1 MDKSKELIVIAGPT
15 ASGKTK
21 RAIELAEQFHCDIFS
36 ADSRQ
41 IYKELNIGVAK
52 PTPDELIKVKH
63 HFINHISI
71 HEEYNAGRYELEVDN
86 ALNEYFQNHDKAIL
100 VGGTGLYITAVLE
113 GLDDFPAVD
122 KDIKLGLETDWLNGK
137 QELILEELKLKD
149 FETYQSIDKENSR
162 RVIRAL
168 SVIRSSGKKF
178 SAFKSSEKKQH
189 EFKVTKN
196 YMDMPREELYE
207 RINQRVDEMMEEGLL
222 EEVKNLLPFQHIQ
235 ALQTVGYSELFNY
248 FNGIYSLDEAVDKIK
263 QHSRN
268 YAKRQMTW
276 FNKYFLS

>member
-21 RAIELAEQFHCDIFS
+21 RAIELAEQLQCDIFS

-52 PTPDELIKVKH
+52 PTPDELSKIKH

-71 HEEYNAGRYELEVDN
+71 HEEYNAGKYELEMDK
-86 ALNEYFQNHDKAIL
+86 ALDAYFQVNDKAIL

-122 KDIKLGLETDWLNGK
+122 KNIRLGLETDWLNGK
-137 QELILEELKLKD
+137 QENILEELKSKD
-149 FETYQSIDKENSR
+149 LETYQSIDKENSR

-168 SVIRSSGKKF
+168 SVINSSGKKF
-178 SAFKSSEKKQH
+178 SSFKSAVKKQH
-189 EFKVTKN
+189 DFKITKI
-196 YMDMPREELYE
+196 YMDVPREELYE
-207 RINQRVDEMMEEGLL
+207 KVNQRVDEMMKEGLL
-222 EEVKNLLPFQHIQ
+222 EEVKSLLPFQHIQ
-235 ALQTVGYSELFNY
+235 ALQTVGYTELFNY
-248 FNGIYSLDEAVDKIK
+248 YNGTFSLDEAVDKIK

-268 YAKRQMTW
+268 YAKRQVTW
-276 FNKYFLS
+276 FSKYFK

>member
-21 RAIELAEQFHCDIFS
+21 RAIEMAEQLQCDIFS

-52 PTPDELIKVKH
+52 PNAEELDRVKH

-71 HEEYNAGRYELEVDN
+71 HEEYNAGRYELEMDK
-86 ALNEYFQNHDKAIL
+86 ALGDYFQLHDKAIL

-122 KDIKLGLETDWLNGK
+122 KAIKIDLETDWLNGK
-137 QELILEELKLKD
+137 QEKMLEELKANDL
-149 FETYQSIDKENSR
+149 ETYLSIDKENSR

-168 SVIRSSGKKF
+168 SVMRSSGKKF
-178 SAFKSSEKKQH
+178 SAFKSSATKQH
-189 EFKVTKN
+189 DYNITKI
-196 YMDMPREELYE
+196 YIDLPREQLYE
-207 RINQRVDEMMEEGLL
+207 RINQRVDNMMKEGLL
-222 EEVKNLLPFQHIQ
+222 EEVKSLLPYQHIQ
-235 ALQTVGYSELFNY
+235 ALQTVGYTELFHY
-248 FNGIYSLDEAVDKIK
+248 FNGIYTLNEAVDKIK

-268 YAKRQMTW
+268 YAKRQVTW
-276 FNKYFLS
+276 FNKYYK